1 MLCKACEKLFSTV
14 KTSSPGSWSG
24 VKPCLFEYPLLQDV
38 WAGPHHIEP
47 DGFLSAVKQTCYI
60 CSTLF
65 RDCSAELREQARSFR
80 TFYQLHLGGNSD
92 EVQHTEDHYAL
103 EFTIEVLQGK
113 APIAEEQVF
122 DCSGIFKILPR
133 RGTFAVRHWRPTQK
147 G

>member
-1 MLCKACEKLFSTV
+1 MLCKACENLLSTV
-14 KTSSPGSWSG
+14 KTSSPGFWSG
-24 VKPCLFEYPLLQDV
+24 VKPSLFEYPQLQDV

-47 DGFLSAVKQTCYI
+47 EGVLSAVKQTCYI

-80 TFYQLHLGGNSD
+80 TFYQLRLARSND
-92 EVQHTEDHYAL
+92 EVRNSEDHYAL
-103 EFTIEVLQGK
+103 EFTIEVLQGE

-133 RGTFAVRHWRPTQK
+133 NGTFAVHHS
-147 G
+147 